1 MKKGITI
8 GFALVAIV
16 GMLFVG
22 FAAAAAP
29 VSSGTTNSQD
39 KAVYI
44 DSITTAATSSADAA
58 DGNRIIVNEISPIG
72 DEHVSIL
79 NLGDKALELNGIQL
93 SIKDGSSFT
102 LPAFSLAPSDEVTV
116 FFADGTSSR
125 DVIFTGGNSD
135 NVLNDDAGSVSL
147 FNKDGD
153 SIASTTYTKSQS
165 TIYSLGG
172 TTLTN
177 AAAPA
182 SSSAAG
188 ITSVSAPT
196 TSSTTT
202 GTR

>member
-29 VSSGTTNSQD
+29 VSSTTNSQD
-39 KAVYI
+39 KAITI
-44 DSITTAATSSADAA
+44 DSITTAATSSIDAA
-58 DGNRIIVNEISPIG
+58 DGNRILINEISPIG
-72 DEHVSIL
+72 DEHVSIT
-79 NLGDKALELNGIQL
+79 NLGDKVLELSGSQL
-93 SIKDGSSFT
+93 SVRDGSSFT
-102 LPAFSLAPSDEVTV
+102 LPAFSLAPGDEVTV

-147 FNKDGD
+147 LNKDGA
-153 SIASTTYTKSQS
+153 SIASTTYTNSQS
-165 TIYSLGG
+165 TIYSLGAN
-172 TTLTN
+172 TLTGV
-177 AAAPA
+177 ATPA
-182 SSSAAG
+182 SSSTAG
-188 ITSVSAPT
+188 ITSASTPT